1 VDDFALRKGVKYGT
15 ILLNLERQCLVDL
28 LPDREKATVATWLKS
43 HPGVKMVSRDRGGA
57 YAEAAREAAPDAIQ
71 IADRFHLS
79 QNAGEMVVRIMRR
92 NYDRVKELVDETP
105 QSAQPLD
112 QSLPFQRHEADKQVS
127 QQRRMAVYEHV
138 ILLYEQGCS
147 PTEIAAQLRMSRKR
161 VREFLRVTT
170 FSTCIQATFNQ
181 ARSIQSVSQA
191 ARGTRMGVAIPYSSI
206 VKCVVK
212 ATMDVVR

>member
-1 VDDFALRKGVKYGT
+1 MKYGT

-92 NYDRVKELVDETP
+92 NYDRVKEILDETP
-105 QSAQPLD
+105 QSAKPID

-147 PTEIAAQLRMSRKR
+147 PTEIAAQLRMSQNGSYAKFVVTSSKSIRRESSFSLISKMKR
-161 VREFLRVTT
+161 GGTHY
-170 FSTCIQATFNQ
+170 
-181 ARSIQSVSQA
+181 SIQCGFFIAPWHWLAIDLSASDA
-191 ARGTRMGVAIPYSSI
+191 SPATRTCSE
-206 VKCVVK
+206 
-212 ATMDVVR
+212 